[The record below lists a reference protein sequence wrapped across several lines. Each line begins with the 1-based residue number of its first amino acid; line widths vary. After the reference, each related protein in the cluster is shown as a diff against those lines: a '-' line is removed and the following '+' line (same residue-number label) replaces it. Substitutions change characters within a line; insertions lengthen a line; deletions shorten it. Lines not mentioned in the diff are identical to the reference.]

1 METLPPSLSRDT
13 RKSGFIV
20 SLLRKLVKLINNK
33 WAFIALAVLAVLTV
47 AGISYMNLRKEPY
60 RYSGYNQLVP
70 EKLSSGRAGS
80 NLSFEKP
87 VEFKNTLKLNKDF
100 STLADLLMV
109 GLSHQRS
116 AEDSS
121 TAIGVLTAGVLPLE
135 RPPAADYQTFIN
147 ETLKLPASDTR
158 YKGYTSTIKDFVSAG
173 IGASYSIELGAA
185 HNFSSS
191 NVKNNAWQID
201 FSATSKD
208 PAAKNDNSK
217 PYTYKGQAIY
227 IVSKKGYYYFSLS
240 SVDYNWEK
248 NQEFWQKVLD
258 SLKIDQ

>member
-33 WAFIALAVLAVLTV
+33 WAFIALAVFAALTV
-47 AGISYMNLRKEPY
+47 AGISYINLRKEPY

-70 EKLSSGRAGS
+70 EKLSSGQAGS

-100 STLADLLMV
+100 STLANLLMV
-109 GLSHQRS
+109 GFSHQRS
-116 AEDSS
+116 AEASPV
-121 TAIGVLTAGVLPLE
+121 AIGMLAAGVLPLE

-173 IGASYSIELGAA
+173 MGTGYNVELGVA
-185 HNFSSS
+185 HSFSSS
-191 NVKNNAWQID
+191 NVKNSAWQID

-208 PAAKNDNSK
+208 SVAKNDSSK
-217 PYTYKGQAIY
+217 PYAYRGQAIY
-227 IVSKKGYYYFSLS
+227 IVSKRGYYYFSLS
-240 SVDYNWEK
+240 SVDYNWDK
-248 NQEFWQKVLD
+248 NQEFWQKVLN